1 MKIEQVDPCAISI
14 PRRLRAP
21 DPAKTKQIGESM
33 AAIGLQQPIAVWTPK
48 DGDCELIAGAHRLQA
63 AVDLGW
69 DWIDVVFH
77 DDWSEIDRQLWEI
90 DENLQRV
97 ELSPTEMAEH
107 LARREELWGQWNT
120 AQSLRDIKGPGQ
132 PKGSASETAEATG
145 VSKRA
150 VQLATSRAKEIPSDI
165 RDQIKGTKLDT
176 GVQLDASE
184 RPTDSHP
191 RSGLPYATKTR
202 GRVWKGYWQRAV

>member
-1 MKIEQVDPCAISI
+1 MSSAPNSRLMKA
-14 PRRLRAP
+14 
-21 DPAKTKQIGESM
+21 
-33 AAIGLQQPIAVWTPK
+33 
-48 DGDCELIAGAHRLQA
+48 A
-63 AVDLGW
+63 AVAERTLTSGL
-69 DWIDVVFH
+69 
-77 DDWSEIDRQLWEI
+77 DDAAMLKLSRLMRAD
-90 DENLQRV
+90 
-97 ELSPTEMAEH
+97 LSPTEMAEH
-107 LARREELWGQWNT
+107 LAKREELWGKRNT